1 MSVTQLPSSD
11 WVLGKHTLGRL
22 ILNKFYIPWWK
33 DLLSGDWEDLLA
45 GDWEDLLSG
54 DWEDL
59 LSGDW
64 DRKIPK
70 TTNGKKP

>member
-1 MSVTQLPSSD
+1 M
-11 WVLGKHTLGRL
+11 GRL

-54 DWEDL
+54 DW
-59 LSGDW
+59 
-64 DRKIPK
+64 DRKIPRV
-70 TTNGKKP
+70 TNGKNR